1 MKYILHYFNKKYNCR
16 KYCALN
22 NPITNLFI
30 KSNGSVVIGFKKNKG
45 TPDIV
50 KLRLQLTL
58 NEVISFG
65 KTLLNLYKIIN
76 HQITFRFLMDQ

>member
-1 MKYILHYFNKKYNCR
+1 MYNCR

-30 KSNGSVVIGFKKNKG
+30 KSNGSVVMNFKKNKG
-45 TPDIV
+45 GPDIV

-58 NEVISFG
+58 NEVISPG
-65 KTLLNLYKIIN
+65 KT
-76 HQITFRFLMDQ
+76 